1 MKRRDVNLMNK
12 VLNYIPKDSF
22 IHRLS
27 GTTKLI
33 IFLTFSILC
42 GASFDTRVLLGLFAL
57 SILGFI
63 LSKIELKE
71 IRVMTT
77 FLAVFLTLN
86 FLLLF
91 LFNPEYGCEMY
102 NSRTVLFHLGG
113 RYYVTL
119 EQLFYQFNVV
129 LKYVIGFP
137 IAILFISTTNPS
149 EFAASL
155 SSIGIPYKIS
165 YSVSLALRY
174 IPDIQKDYHE
184 ISQSQEARGVAL
196 GKDVKFTERI
206 KNSIRILMP
215 LVLTSL
221 SRIDEISNSMQL
233 RSFGKKNKRTWY
245 VLKKMTVADYCVI
258 AFCAFVLI
266 AGLIITN
273 QGGSNI
279 YNPFVR

>member
-1 MKRRDVNLMNK
+1 MASK

-33 IFLTFSILC
+33 IFLSFSFLC
-42 GASFDTRVLLGLFAL
+42 GLSFDTRVLLFLLLL
-57 SILGFI
+57 SILGFL
-63 LSKIELKE
+63 LSKVKLRE
-71 IRVMTT
+71 IRFMST
-77 FLAVFLTLN
+77 FLVIFIVMNAI
-86 FLLLF
+86 LLF
-91 LFNPEYGCEMY
+91 IFNPEYGPNLY
-102 NSRTVLFHLGG
+102 GSRTVLFHIAGK
-113 RYYVTL
+113 YYVTL
-119 EQLFYQFNVV
+119 EQLFYQFNVS

-149 EFAASL
+149 EFASSL
-155 SSIGIPYKIS
+155 SQIGIPYRVS

-174 IPDIQKDYHE
+174 IPDIQQDFHE

-196 GKDVKFTERI
+196 GKDVKFVERI
-206 KNSIRILMP
+206 KNSIKILLP

-221 SRIDEISNSMQL
+221 NRIDDISNSMQL
-233 RSFGKKNKRTWY
+233 RSFGKNKKRTWY
-245 VLKKMTVADYCVI
+245 MQKKMTTSDYAVI
-258 AFCAFVLI
+258 AFCIVLFVV
-266 AGLIITN
+266 GLIITN

>member
-1 MKRRDVNLMNK
+1 MASK

-33 IFLTFSILC
+33 IFLSFSFLC
-42 GASFDTRVLLGLFAL
+42 GLSFDTRVLLFLLLL
-57 SILGFI
+57 SILGFL
-63 LSKIELKE
+63 LSKVKLRE
-71 IRVMTT
+71 IRFMST
-77 FLAVFLTLN
+77 FLVIFIVMNAI
-86 FLLLF
+86 LLF
-91 LFNPEYGCEMY
+91 IFNPEYGPNLY
-102 NSRTVLFHLGG
+102 GSRTVLFHIAGK
-113 RYYVTL
+113 YYVTL
-119 EQLFYQFNVV
+119 EQLFYQFNVS

-149 EFAASL
+149 EFASSL
-155 SSIGIPYKIS
+155 SQIGIPYRMS

-174 IPDIQKDYHE
+174 IPDIQQDFHE

-196 GKDVKFTERI
+196 GKDVKFVERI
-206 KNSIRILMP
+206 KNSIKILLP

-221 SRIDEISNSMQL
+221 NRIDDISNSMQL
-233 RSFGKKNKRTWY
+233 RSFGKNKKRTWY
-245 VLKKMTVADYCVI
+245 MQKKMTTSDYAVI
-258 AFCAFVLI
+258 AFCIVLFVV
-266 AGLIITN
+266 GLIITN

>member
-1 MKRRDVNLMNK
+1 MASK

-33 IFLTFSILC
+33 IFLSFSFLC
-42 GASFDTRVLLGLFAL
+42 GLSFDTRVLLFLLLL
-57 SILGFI
+57 SILGFM
-63 LSKIELKE
+63 LSKVKLRE
-71 IRVMTT
+71 IRFMST
-77 FLAVFLTLN
+77 FLVIFIVMNAI
-86 FLLLF
+86 LLF
-91 LFNPEYGCEMY
+91 IFNPEYGPNLY
-102 NSRTVLFHLGG
+102 GSRTVLFHIAGK
-113 RYYVTL
+113 YYVTL
-119 EQLFYQFNVV
+119 EQLFYQFNVS

-149 EFAASL
+149 EFASSL
-155 SSIGIPYKIS
+155 SQIGIPYRMS

-174 IPDIQKDYHE
+174 IPDIQQDFHE

-196 GKDVKFTERI
+196 GKDVKFVERI
-206 KNSIRILMP
+206 KNSIKILLP

-221 SRIDEISNSMQL
+221 NRIDDISNSMQL
-233 RSFGKKNKRTWY
+233 RSFGKNKKRTWY
-245 VLKKMTVADYCVI
+245 MQKKMTTSDYAVI
-258 AFCAFVLI
+258 AFCIVLFVV
-266 AGLIITN
+266 GLIITN